1 MIYQFNVSY
10 VSVEDRLLFK
20 ISTTDALEYRL
31 WLTRALV
38 EKTLNL
44 LVPLMD
50 APEFSRVTVGVAP
63 TAQANNQRPAA
74 DPVSGSAKAIA
85 TEGASM
91 DLELKSVLG
100 KEAVLVQSM
109 HFSKGVEMTQLKM
122 SLVNG
127 QLLTLQLTQDM
138 FSQLRT
144 ILLKATVN
152 IEDLLK
158 AAAPETAPGKSREKQ
173 AAISQNL
180 VKPLH

>member
-1 MIYQFNVSY
+1 
-10 VSVEDRLLFK
+10 
-20 ISTTDALEYRL
+20 
-31 WLTRALV
+31 
-38 EKTLNL
+38 
-44 LVPLMD
+44 
-50 APEFSRVTVGVAP
+50 
-63 TAQANNQRPAA
+63 
-74 DPVSGSAKAIA
+74 
-85 TEGASM
+85 M